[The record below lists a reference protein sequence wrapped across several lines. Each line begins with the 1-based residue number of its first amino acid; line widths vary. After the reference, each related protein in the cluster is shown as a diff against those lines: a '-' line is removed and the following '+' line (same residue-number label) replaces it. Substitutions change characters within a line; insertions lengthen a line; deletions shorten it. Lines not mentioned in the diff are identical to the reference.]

1 MNNIEK
7 LQRVLTREL
16 VEKNVDVIARVES
29 MSIGQEKIKDAFDIC
44 IATSVINIDYVFSVN
59 EGGVYQPLRNI
70 KLNTSIDLS
79 GLNSTRD
86 SSQEQDVLAYI
97 VYEHISTLENE
108 IKKEIDKINYE
119 NKYVK
124 EARVKV
130 QQQFDNKNKFKGEF
144 GFKGEDLYVTA
155 SGNKYMNTPHK
166 PEILVT
172 PDGVKFEDNSP
183 TKPIPLEKINL
194 GSLTL
199 QEKDGKLAITY
210 ADGFTRYIK

>member
-7 LQRVLTREL
+7 LKRVLTKEL
-16 VEKNVDVIARVES
+16 VEKNMGINAKVES
-29 MSIGQEKIKDAFDIC
+29 IKIGQDKIKGAFDIRM
-44 IATSVINIDYVFSVN
+44 ATSVVSIDYVFYMR
-59 EGGVYQPLRNI
+59 EHGKI
-70 KLNTSIDLS
+70 KLNTKFDLS
-79 GLNSTRD
+79 ELDNAND
-86 SSQEQDVLAYI
+86 SSQEQDILAYI
-97 VYEHISTLENE
+97 VYKHISSLETK
-108 IKKEIDKINYE
+108 IKQELDKINYE
-119 NKYVK
+119 TKYVK
-124 EARVKV
+124 EAREKV
-130 QQQFDNKNKFKGEF
+130 QKQFDKKNKFKGEF

-172 PDGVKFEDNSP
+172 PDGVEP
-183 TKPIPLEKINL
+183 TKPIPLEKVLL

>member
-7 LQRVLTREL
+7 LKRVLTKEL

-29 MSIGQEKIKDAFDIC
+29 MDIGQENIKDAFDIC

-59 EGGVYQPLRNI
+59 EGGAYQPLRNI

-79 GLNSTRD
+79 GLNRAQD
-86 SSQEQDVLAYI
+86 SSQEQDILAYI
-97 VYEHISTLENE
+97 VYEHISSLESE
-108 IKKEIDKINYE
+108 VEKGIDKINYE

-144 GFKGEDLYVTA
+144 GFKGEDLSVTA
-155 SGNKYMNTPHK
+155 SYK
-166 PEILVT
+166 PEILIT
-172 PDGVKFEDNSP
+172 PDGVEP
-183 TKPIPLEKINL
+183 TKPIPLEKVLL

-199 QEKDGKLAITY
+199 EEKYGKLAITFS
-210 ADGFTRYIK
+210 DGSVRYIK

>member
-7 LQRVLTREL
+7 LKRVLTKEL
-16 VEKNVDVIARVES
+16 VEKNVNIVARVES

-59 EGGVYQPLRNI
+59 EGGTYQPLRNI

-79 GLNSTRD
+79 GLNSTQD
-86 SSQEQDVLAYI
+86 SSQEQDILAYI

-108 IKKEIDKINYE
+108 IKKEIGKINYE

-144 GFKGEDLYVTA
+144 GFKGEDLSVTA

-172 PDGVKFEDNSP
+172 PDGVEP

-210 ADGFTRYIK
+210 SDGFTRYIK

>member
-7 LQRVLTREL
+7 LKRVLTKEL
-16 VEKNVDVIARVES
+16 VEKNMGINAKVES
-29 MSIGQEKIKDAFDIC
+29 IKIGQDKIKGAFDIR
-44 IATSVINIDYVFSVN
+44 IATSVVSIDYVFYMR
-59 EGGVYQPLRNI
+59 EHGKI
-70 KLNTSIDLS
+70 KLNTKFDLS
-79 GLNSTRD
+79 ELDNAND
-86 SSQEQDVLAYI
+86 SSQEQDILAYI
-97 VYEHISTLENE
+97 VYKHISSLETK
-108 IKKEIDKINYE
+108 IKQELDKINYE
-119 NKYVK
+119 TKYVK
-124 EARVKV
+124 EAREKV
-130 QQQFDNKNKFKGEF
+130 QKQFDKKNKFKGEF

-172 PDGVKFEDNSP
+172 PDGVEP
-183 TKPIPLEKINL
+183 TKPIPLEKVLL

>member
-7 LQRVLTREL
+7 LKRVLTKEL
-16 VEKNVDVIARVES
+16 VEKNVNIIARVES
-29 MSIGQEKIKDAFDIC
+29 MSIGQEKIKDVFDIC

-59 EGGVYQPLRNI
+59 EGGAYQPLRNI

-86 SSQEQDVLAYI
+86 SSQEQDILAYI

-119 NKYVK
+119 NRYVK
-124 EARVKV
+124 EAREKV
-130 QQQFDNKNKFKGEF
+130 QKQFDKKNK
-144 GFKGEDLYVTA
+144 FKGEDLYVTA

-172 PDGVKFEDNSP
+172 PDGVEP
-183 TKPIPLEKINL
+183 TKPIPLEKVLL

-210 ADGFTRYIK
+210 ADGSTRYIK

>member
-7 LQRVLTREL
+7 LKRVLTKEL

-29 MSIGQEKIKDAFDIC
+29 MDIGQENIKDAFDIC

-59 EGGVYQPLRNI
+59 EGGAYQPLRNI
-70 KLNTSIDLS
+70 KLNTNIDLS
-79 GLNSTRD
+79 GLNRAQD
-86 SSQEQDVLAYI
+86 SSQEQDILAYI
-97 VYEHISTLENE
+97 VYEHISSLESE
-108 IKKEIDKINYE
+108 VEKGIDKINYE

-144 GFKGEDLYVTA
+144 GFKGEDLSVTA

-172 PDGVKFEDNSP
+172 PDGVEP
-183 TKPIPLEKINL
+183 TKPIPLEKVLL

-199 QEKDGKLAITY
+199 EEKYGKLAITFS
-210 ADGFTRYIK
+210 DGSVRYIK

>member
-7 LQRVLTREL
+7 LKRVLTKEL

-29 MSIGQEKIKDAFDIC
+29 MDIGQENIKDAFDIC

-59 EGGVYQPLRNI
+59 EGGAYQPLRNI

-79 GLNSTRD
+79 GLNRAQD
-86 SSQEQDVLAYI
+86 SSQEQDILAYI
-97 VYEHISTLENE
+97 VYEHISSLESE
-108 IKKEIDKINYE
+108 VEKVIDKINYE

-130 QQQFDNKNKFKGEF
+130 QQQFDNKKKC
-144 GFKGEDLYVTA
+144 YVK
-155 SGNKYMNTPHK
+155 SIDEIRVSPQNNKYMNTPLK
-166 PEILVT
+166 PEVLVT
-172 PDGVKFEDNSP
+172 PDGVEP
-183 TKPIPLEKINL
+183 TKPIPLEKVLL

-210 ADGFTRYIK
+210 ADGSTRYIK

>member
-7 LQRVLTREL
+7 LKRVLTKEL

-29 MSIGQEKIKDAFDIC
+29 MDIGQENIKDAFDIC

-59 EGGVYQPLRNI
+59 EDGAYQPLRNI

-79 GLNSTRD
+79 GLNRAQD
-86 SSQEQDVLAYI
+86 SSQEQDILAYI
-97 VYEHISTLENE
+97 VYEHISSLESE
-108 IKKEIDKINYE
+108 VEKGIDKINYE

-144 GFKGEDLYVTA
+144 GFKGEDLSVTA

-172 PDGVKFEDNSP
+172 PDGVEP
-183 TKPIPLEKINL
+183 TKPIPLEKVLL

-199 QEKDGKLAITY
+199 EEKYGKLAITFS
-210 ADGFTRYIK
+210 DGSVRYIK